1 MPGHLSG
8 GASADERTTVTP
20 DGIGHRSAGRVVAR
34 RGDGGQ
40 RPRLRGGAPH
50 LALRRPDWLPAF
62 DQLLP
67 RVEQVPSALFDL
79 PVTLDEK
86 DRPLMCA
93 AIRAGC
99 AHFATGDRRDFGHL
113 FDKVVE
119 KVLVVRRTDTEINR

>member
-1 MPGHLSG
+1 M
-8 GASADERTTVTP
+8 
-20 DGIGHRSAGRVVAR
+20 
-34 RGDGGQ
+34 
-40 RPRLRGGAPH
+40 
-50 LALRRPDWLPAF
+50 
-62 DQLLP
+62 
-67 RVEQVPSALFDL
+67 PSALFDL

-119 KVLVVRRTDTEINR
+119 KVLVVNLLRLAPPPPPPPRSGPGPPRCRA